1 MKISKTNALK
11 SRADLNYMA
20 KNNFPDRVFITGTD
34 SGVGKTTVAAI
45 LMAGLP
51 NSGYW
56 KPLQS
61 GAEEL
66 TDSQWICKVT
76 GLSET
81 RFYPETYRLKAPLP
95 PHASAAMENVTIDLN
110 QFWVPY
116 LGSLERLI
124 VEGVGGVMV
133 PLNENHFML
142 DLMSRLNYPV
152 ILVCKNGRGAI
163 NNTLLTLEQLRNQG
177 LNILGVVLNGPS
189 VASNR
194 TAIERYGKVRIM
206 AELPVLEQ
214 VNPKTLAQAYE
225 DYFTLE

>member
-1 MKISKTNALK
+1 
-11 SRADLNYMA
+11 MA
-20 KNNFPDRVFITGTD
+20 RNNFPDRVFVTGTD
-34 SGVGKTTVAAI
+34 SGIGKTTVSAI

-56 KPLQS
+56 KPVQS
-61 GAEEL
+61 GTDGM
-66 TDSQWICKVT
+66 TDSQWICQAT
-76 GLSET
+76 GLAET

-95 PHASAAMENVTIDLN
+95 PHASAAMENVTIDLE

-133 PLNENHFML
+133 PLNEQHFML
-142 DLMSRLNYPV
+142 DLMKKLNYPI
-152 ILVCKNGRGAI
+152 ILVCRNGRGAI
-163 NNTLLTLEQLRNQG
+163 NHTLLTMEQLRNQG
-177 LNILGVVLNGPS
+177 LNILGVVLNGPP

-194 TAIERYGKVRIM
+194 QAIERYGKVHVM
-206 AELPVLEQ
+206 AELPTLETI
-214 VNPKTLAQAYE
+214 NPQTLAQAFQ